1 MKLVRSKTTKHVRVA
16 NAISGTRAQYYV
28 IDACNC
34 YELRQKRE
42 NGMARHP
49 DHAERASERLE
60 SSLRRSTPP
69 PPFAKRPCERKREE
83 NGEKESEGRKWSGGG
98 ESWRYGVRQGRR

>member
-1 MKLVRSKTTKHVRVA
+1 MKLARSKTTKHVRVA

-49 DHAERASERLE
+49 DHAERASVLNRAFEGRRRR
-60 SSLRRSTPP
+60 RRSRNGL
-69 PPFAKRPCERKREE
+69 ANERE